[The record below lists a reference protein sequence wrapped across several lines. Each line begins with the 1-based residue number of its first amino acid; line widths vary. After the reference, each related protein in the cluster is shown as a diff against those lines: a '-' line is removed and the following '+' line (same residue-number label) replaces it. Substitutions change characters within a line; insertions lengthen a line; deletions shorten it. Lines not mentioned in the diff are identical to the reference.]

1 MTRPLIRLEPSSD
14 RARIGHNGGPPL
26 ELTSNALLWRRA
38 VAKAWKTPP
47 REIAL
52 RRLAQA
58 EAIGLGY
65 REFAAVLMDRGRRLS
80 ALVFAPGT
88 IDVRRPEVR
97 RKFAALGAPKVLVLL
112 ERRPGLWTPGAEDLL
127 AGKPTA
133 IRWLPAGAYVP
144 AMTGAVARFLA
155 EHALVSGEAVMIGGN
170 GDDLAAA
177 EAAGLAVFKWASD
190 YFAGA

>member
-1 MTRPLIRLEPSSD
+1 MTRPLVRLEPAS
-14 RARIGHNGGPPL
+14 RAKIGHNGGPPL

-38 VAKAWKTPP
+38 SKKAWKTPP

-52 RRLAQA
+52 RRLEQA
-58 EAIGLGY
+58 EGLGLSY
-65 REFAAVLMDRGRRLS
+65 REFAGVLMDRGRRLS
-80 ALVFAPGT
+80 MLVFAPGT
-88 IDVRRPEVR
+88 VDVRLPEVR
-97 RKFAALGAPKVLVLL
+97 RKFATLGSPKILL
-112 ERRPGLWTPGAEDLL
+112 LIDRRPGAWVPGAEKHL
-127 AGKPTA
+127 AEKPTA

-144 AMTGAVARFLA
+144 AMSGAISRFLS
-155 EHALVSGEAVMIGGN
+155 EHSLTAGEAVMIGAS

>member
-1 MTRPLIRLEPSSD
+1 MSRPLIRLESSSN

-38 VAKAWKTPP
+38 SARAWKTPP

-58 EAIGLGY
+58 EAAGLTY
-65 REFAAVLMDRGRRLS
+65 HEFTAVLMDRGRRLS

-88 IDVRRPEVR
+88 VDPRRPEVR
-97 RKFAALGAPKVLVLL
+97 RKFAGLGNPKVLLL
-112 ERRPGLWTPGAEDLL
+112 LQRRPGAWTPGSEQQL
-127 AGKPTA
+127 ASKPTT
-133 IRWLPAGAYVP
+133 IRWLPAGPYVE
-144 AMTGAVARFLA
+144 ATAGAVARFLA
-155 EHALVSGEAVMIGGN
+155 EHALVPGEAVMIGAS

-177 EAAGLAVFKWASD
+177 EHAGLAVFKWASD
-190 YFAGA
+190 FFAGA